1 MKNRRDGKTFSIMD
15 LVILL
20 ALTAEMK
27 LDGIIRQATD
37 RSLISKTTNG
47 RTAQSVG
54 NGYMHGKVG

>member
-1 MKNRRDGKTFSIMD
+1 MFIIMGLD
-15 LVILL
+15 IQPV
-20 ALTAEMK
+20 LTVEMK

>member
-1 MKNRRDGKTFSIMD
+1 MFSIMD

-27 LDGIIRQATD
+27 LDGIIRQAID